1 MLKRLFDFVSSLIGL
16 VLLSPVFLII
26 AIWIRIDSE
35 GPVFYRQPRVGK
47 DGRDFSIFK
56 FRSMRRGADKGR
68 LITVGG
74 RDARV
79 TRAGYYIRKYKFDE
93 LPQLINVL
101 TGDMSLVGPRPEVR
115 KYVNLYNERQMKVL
129 SVKPGITDL
138 ASIKYRNENEL
149 LEHADDPEKM
159 YTEVIMPDKLE
170 YNLRYIH
177 EQSFLYDLRLIFLT
191 FMEILKKESNS
202 K

>member
-16 VLLSPVFLII
+16 VLLSPVFLVI
-26 AIWIRIDSE
+26 AIWIKIDSE

-79 TRAGYYIRKYKFDE
+79 TGAGYYIRKYKFDE

-159 YTEVIMPDKLE
+159 YTEIIMPDKLE
-170 YNLRYIH
+170 YNLRYIDK
-177 EQSFLYDLRLIFLT
+177 QSFLYDIKLILLT
-191 FMEILKKESNS
+191 FREVLKR
-202 K
+202 